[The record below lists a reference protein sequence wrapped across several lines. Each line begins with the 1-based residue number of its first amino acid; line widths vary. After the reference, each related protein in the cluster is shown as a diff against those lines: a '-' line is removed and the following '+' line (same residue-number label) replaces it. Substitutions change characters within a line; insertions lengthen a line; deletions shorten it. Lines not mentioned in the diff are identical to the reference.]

1 MRGNIVDRPREIG
14 RFEALA
20 LIGCLVDVVAT
31 LIAVHLAAKGVL
43 SAVVGSAIAL
53 ALILWVSRG
62 RSLIGR
68 IMLTIW
74 LALGII
80 ADIAGYAL
88 VLTGGHFG
96 NTNLL
101 LLALSL
107 AGFGLN
113 CAALFFAWAPASTV
127 WLRIKPSRPRP

>member
-1 MRGNIVDRPREIG
+1 MRGIAFVDRPREIG

-20 LIGCLVDVVAT
+20 LLGCLVDVIAT
-31 LIAVHLAAKGVL
+31 LAVVHLAAKGVL
-43 SAVVGSAIAL
+43 SAIVGSAIAL

-62 RSLIGR
+62 RGLVGR

-74 LALGII
+74 LALGLI

-88 VLTGGHFG
+88 LLMGGHFG
-96 NTNLL
+96 NTNPL

-113 CAALFFAWAPASTV
+113 CAALYFAWAPASTA
-127 WLRIKPSRPRP
+127 WLRTKPS

>member
-1 MRGNIVDRPREIG
+1 MKGEIVDRPREIG
-14 RFEALA
+14 RFEMLA
-20 LIGCLVDVVAT
+20 LMGCVVDVIAT
-31 LIAVHLAAKGVL
+31 LAAVHLAYKGIL

-53 ALILWVSRG
+53 ALILWVSRR

-80 ADIAGYAL
+80 ADVAGYAL
-88 VLTGGHFG
+88 LLMGGHFG
-96 NTNLL
+96 NTNPL

-113 CAALFFAWAPASTV
+113 CAALFFAWAPASTL
-127 WLRIKPSRPRP
+127 WLRTKPSRPRP

>member
-1 MRGNIVDRPREIG
+1 MKGNIVDRPRAIV

-20 LIGCLVDVVAT
+20 LMACLVDIIAT
-31 LIAVHLAAKGVL
+31 LAAVHLAYKGIV
-43 SAVVGSAIAL
+43 SAVAGSAIAL
-53 ALILWVSRG
+53 ALILWVSRR

-68 IMLTIW
+68 VFLTIW

-80 ADIAGYAL
+80 ADVAGYVL
-88 VLTGGHFG
+88 LLTGGNFG

-113 CAALFFAWAPASTV
+113 CAALFFVWAPASTA
-127 WLRIKPSRPRP
+127 WLRIKPS

>member
-1 MRGNIVDRPREIG
+1 MKGNIVDRPRAIG

-20 LIGCLVDVVAT
+20 LMACLVDIIAT
-31 LIAVHLAAKGVL
+31 LAAVHLATKGVL
-43 SAVVGSAIAL
+43 SAVVGSAIAF

-80 ADIAGYAL
+80 ADIASYAL
-88 VLTGGHFG
+88 LLAGGNFG

-113 CAALFFAWAPASTV
+113 CAALFFVWAPASTA
-127 WLRIKPSRPRP
+127 WLRIKPS

>member
-1 MRGNIVDRPREIG
+1 MKGNIVDRPRAIG

-20 LIGCLVDVVAT
+20 LMACLVDIIAT
-31 LIAVHLAAKGVL
+31 LAAVHLASKGVL
-43 SAVVGSAIAL
+43 SAVVGSAIAF

-68 IMLTIW
+68 IFLTIW

-88 VLTGGHFG
+88 LLTGGNFG
-96 NTNLL
+96 NTNLI

-107 AGFGLN
+107 AGFALN
-113 CAALFFAWAPASTV
+113 CAALFFAWAPASTA
-127 WLRIKPSRPRP
+127 WLRVKPS